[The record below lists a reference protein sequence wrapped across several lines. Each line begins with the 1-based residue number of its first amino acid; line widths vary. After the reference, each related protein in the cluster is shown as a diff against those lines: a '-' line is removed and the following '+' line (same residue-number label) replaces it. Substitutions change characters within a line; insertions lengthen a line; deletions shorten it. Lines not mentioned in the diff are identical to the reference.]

1 MTTTLIEYVTKGLNN
16 LEFHTQPWLQ
26 FLSFSS
32 VSTLLILSCI
42 PPLHVPVRN
51 LLRPTVVYHVER
63 GLLRV
68 HQAQRFE
75 NWLLTILFDL
85 SSRTVSVPFYVTF
98 LPSLIWSGEA
108 ELGTRL
114 ALLMGL
120 CLYVGNAMKD
130 LISAPRPFGSEY
142 KGNKVRL
149 IGGSELE
156 ANVNAQEYGLPS
168 SHTMNSLCLNFFV
181 VHYLLDKHL
190 VPSEWALAMYLGTA
204 VWVAWIGLA
213 RVYMG
218 LHTPIDIGAGALLG
232 TLVLVFYLAVDEKY
246 EGWILSDRLA
256 ILWQALAS
264 IVFLRLHPKPLRHTP
279 SYEFTTSFGGVCWG
293 LVVGM
298 SRQHL
303 IYRQNHPGQF
313 VRIVQSRAG
322 VIALLQRVT
331 LGFVLVVVMKPLSKQ
346 VVVIFLPLVYKL
358 VPVDLRKL
366 WQPPLHSLK
375 PPKHEGIP
383 VDENGQSW
391 DVSVTARFISYASIG
406 WTVVDLA
413 PLMFQML
420 GFSIPWGLS

>member
-1 MTTTLIEYVTKGLNN
+1 LITPHRMTTTWIEYASKGLNN

-26 FLSFSS
+26 SLSFSS

-156 ANVNAQEYGLPS
+156 ANVNAQ
-168 SHTMNSLCLNFFV
+168 
-181 VHYLLDKHL
+181 
-190 VPSEWALAMYLGTA
+190 
-204 VWVAWIGLA
+204 
-213 RVYMG
+213 
-218 LHTPIDIGAGALLG
+218 
-232 TLVLVFYLAVDEKY
+232 
-246 EGWILSDRLA
+246 
-256 ILWQALAS
+256 
-264 IVFLRLHPKPLRHTP
+264 
-279 SYEFTTSFGGVCWG
+279 VC
-293 LVVGM
+293 
-298 SRQHL
+298 
-303 IYRQNHPGQF
+303 
-313 VRIVQSRAG
+313 
-322 VIALLQRVT
+322 
-331 LGFVLVVVMKPLSKQ
+331 
-346 VVVIFLPLVYKL
+346 
-358 VPVDLRKL
+358 
-366 WQPPLHSLK
+366 
-375 PPKHEGIP
+375 
-383 VDENGQSW
+383 
-391 DVSVTARFISYASIG
+391 SV
-406 WTVVDLA
+406 
-413 PLMFQML
+413 
-420 GFSIPWGLS
+420 